1 MLEPLREPAEGD
13 DALRVALPAPTAALR
28 VSLFAGLRVLAL
40 RHLPG
45 AAAAF
50 AAALAGHDGWPLPK
64 PGECLGSDPWWL
76 WTGPAECLLITSNG
90 AVADGVLQSM
100 SPGREA
106 LACAV
111 DRSAGSVVFELAGP
125 GTAGLLPR
133 LFDAS
138 AIPQRAG
145 QGHRA
150 RCVDVGAVPIRV
162 APDRV
167 LLLVD
172 RLHGLHV
179 AQWIAHAAM
188 ADA

>member
-1 MLEPLREPAEGD
+1 MADPLQPSAICDVAVRA
-13 DALRVALPAPTAALR
+13 ALPAPTAALKVR
-28 VSLFAGLRVLAL
+28 LLDGLRVVAL

-45 AAAAF
+45 GTAAVEATLMAHG
-50 AAALAGHDGWPLPK
+50 AAALPM
-64 PGECLGSDPWWL
+64 PGECHGSDPWWL

-138 AIPQRAG
+138 AIPQRVG

-150 RCVDVGAVPIRV
+150 RCVDVGAVPMRV

-167 LLLVD
+167 LLLID